1 MSKSSLVPEL
11 EIPRLSFAQYLETSE
26 LGIIN
31 LAWISLMLQNGR
43 VTTFTVS
50 ECLRENQQE
59 GGGKITPSP
68 PPSPALPHTY
78 TLIFGIIH
86 FWSIFSFYTPWKHK
100 KPEGFIVFPV
110 VTKWEHCPEM
120 CWSGPMQYYWVRK
133 PHQITIRQLILVPY
147 LESC

>member
-50 ECLRENQQE
+50 EFLRENQQE
-59 GGGKITPSP
+59 DGGKIT
-68 PPSPALPHTY
+68 SPARPPTHLHTH
-78 TLIFGIIH
+78 TLTFGIIH

-100 KPEGFIVFPV
+100 KAKGFMVFPV
-110 VTKWEHCPEM
+110 VTKWEHCPETS
-120 CWSGPMQYYWVRK
+120 WSGSMQYYWVRK

-147 LESC
+147 LEPC

>member
-1 MSKSSLVPEL
+1 MSKLSLVPEL

-50 ECLRENQQE
+50 EFLRENQQE
-59 GGGKITPSP
+59 DGGKIT
-68 PPSPALPHTY
+68 SPARSPTHLNTHIWNY
-78 TLIFGIIH
+78 TFQLYI
-86 FWSIFSFYTPWKHK
+86 SFYTPWKHK
-100 KPEGFIVFPV
+100 KVKGFMVFPV

-120 CWSGPMQYYWVRK
+120 CWSGSMQYYWVRK
-133 PHQITIRQLILVPY
+133 PHQITIRQLLLVPY